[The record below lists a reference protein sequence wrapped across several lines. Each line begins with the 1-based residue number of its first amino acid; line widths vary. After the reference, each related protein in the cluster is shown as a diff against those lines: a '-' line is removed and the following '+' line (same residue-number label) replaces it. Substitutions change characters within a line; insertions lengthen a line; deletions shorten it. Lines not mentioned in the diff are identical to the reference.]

1 MVSEIQGLIKT
12 YNLSILKYRRLI
24 TRFIIVSIVVLIA
37 TNIHAQSSNHSFKSG
52 EKLTFKSYYNWGAIW
67 VYAADV
73 EFSVQQRLIAGRPVY
88 CFEAHA
94 NSISRYDW
102 FFKIR
107 DVFRSYV
114 DVNSFQLV
122 TAERNTSEG
131 SVKIYEKYTFD
142 DNADKIHSVIQIH
155 PKPVKHDSIITKEQP
170 LDVLS
175 AVFNC
180 RNIDFEKYKVNDKIP
195 VTIVLDGKISKL
207 YVRYLGKAIIA
218 DRKGQKYNSVKFSC
232 LLVAGT
238 AFRGG
243 EDVVVWATDDQ
254 NRMPIL
260 VEAKVLVG
268 SVKAYIEKYEGLK
281 YPLKSLVK

>member
-1 MVSEIQGLIKT
+1 MKNRLRIIAFIA
-12 YNLSILKYRRLI
+12 LSMLG
-24 TRFIIVSIVVLIA
+24 FVVLIQ
-37 TNIHAQSSNHSFKSG
+37 AQPVTDSFKAG

-73 EFSVQQRLIAGRPVY
+73 EFTVQQRIIANKQAY

-114 DVNSFQLV
+114 DVENFQLI

-131 SVKIYEKYTFD
+131 SVKIYEKYTFND
-142 DNADKIHSVIQIH
+142 TANKIYSVIQIH
-155 PKPVKHDSIITKEQP
+155 PKPVKRDSIITKEKP

-180 RNIDFEKYKVNDKIP
+180 RNIDFERYKVNDKIP
-195 VTIVLDGKISKL
+195 VVIVLDGKISKL
-207 YVRYLGKAIIA
+207 YVRYLGKAIIT
-218 DRKGQKYNSVKFSC
+218 DRKDQKFRCVKFSC

-238 AFRGG
+238 AFKGG

-281 YPLKSLVK
+281 YPLKSLLK